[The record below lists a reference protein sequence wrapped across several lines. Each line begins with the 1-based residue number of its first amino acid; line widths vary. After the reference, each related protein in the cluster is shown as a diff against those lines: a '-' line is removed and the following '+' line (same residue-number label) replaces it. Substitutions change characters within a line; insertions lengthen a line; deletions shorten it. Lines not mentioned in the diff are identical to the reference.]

1 MVISVNLYLT
11 RGHYISAIEGIEYCF
26 NSGDASKLYNF
37 LFEIGWI
44 YNELIQEKNI
54 FMKPQCRKYFEY
66 ALCISEMFYI
76 ERNASIIRK
85 YLS

>member
-1 MVISVNLYLT
+1 MIRETIWRKRTRSGRLT
-11 RGHYISAIEGIEYCF
+11 GRLRRDR
-26 NSGDASKLYNF
+26 NNF